1 MTATKPIP
9 VEMIII
15 NKIYNLR
22 TMKIEIEIVH
32 NLSYFVV

>member
-1 MTATKPIP
+1 MTATKPIQ

-32 NLSYFVV
+32 NSSYFVV